1 MRTRRGLRVLS
12 VYEGFF
18 SGGARIVH
26 TDVVLGLAEGGQS
39 HQVLSI
45 HGEVHREATRQRMED
60 DPCYRALTAGGVGV
74 TSLGRSAGLV
84 DGSVAASVFSGPE
97 LAETARA
104 MAGADVILSLK
115 EQPLAL
121 LNQGGLPRRPVV
133 VGLHRSD
140 PENQGPALDE
150 LKTAIADGK
159 VAAAVC
165 CAESTRQAYEA
176 AGIPGEALHV
186 IPNGVDLLRYRP
198 DAVARQ
204 AFRASLGIPLSAPV
218 VVFAARYAEMKN
230 VPLFLRAARAWLA
243 QEGGGHVVMCGA
255 GMTDANPALEADIDE
270 AFAGDRSLTDRVHRL
285 GVRHDMEAVYAGSDV
300 VALTSVSGEAA
311 PLCLIEGMMCGAIP
325 VTTDVGDS
333 ASIVAGLG
341 FVTPPDPGAI
351 ALAWSAAITGR
362 AQLGSALELSR
373 ERFSRTRMIA
383 AYAAL
388 LDEVYASYV
397 AGQGIVTQHA
407 VGDAVT
413 PLPVPEDDAAQY
425 ALAGEPGLLQGPL
438 LGEVLGL
445 GVGLDPHHGGV
456 GEEVADE
463 L

>member
-1 MRTRRGLRVLS
+1 MLS

-26 TDVVLGLAEGGQS
+26 SDVVLGLAEGGQS

-60 DPCYRALTAGGVGV
+60 DHCYRALTGGGVGV

-84 DGSVAASVFSGPE
+84 DGSLAANVFSGPE
-97 LAETARA
+97 LAETARS

-133 VGLHRSD
+133 VCLHRSD

-150 LKTAIADGK
+150 LKAAIADGT
-159 VAAAVC
+159 VAACVC
-165 CAESTRQAYEA
+165 CAESTRAAYEA
-176 AGIPGEALHV
+176 AGIPGRLLHV
-186 IPNGVDLLRYRP
+186 IPNGVDLLRFRP
-198 DAVARQ
+198 DPAARL
-204 AFRASLGIPLSAPV
+204 ALRASLGIADRAPV
-218 VVFAARYAEMKN
+218 VVFAARYAAMKN
-230 VPLFLRAARAWLA
+230 VPLLLRAARAWLA
-243 QEGGGHVVMCGA
+243 REGGGQVLMCGA
-255 GMTDANPALEADIDE
+255 GMTPDNSGLRADLAE
-270 AFAGDRSLTDRVHRL
+270 AFADAPSLADRVHLL
-285 GVRHDMEAVYAGSDV
+285 GVRHDMPAVYAAADV

-311 PLCLIEGMMCGAIP
+311 PLCLIEGMMCGAVP

-333 ASIVAGLG
+333 ASIVEGLG

-351 ALAWSAAITGR
+351 ALAWSAAAAGR
-362 AQLGSALELSR
+362 TELAPALEAAR

-383 AYAAL
+383 AYATL
-388 LDEVYASYV
+388 LDEVYASHVGGQRVV
-397 AGQGIVTQHA
+397 AQHT
-407 VGDAVT
+407 VGDAVA
-413 PLPVPEDDAAQY
+413 PPAVPEDDAPQY

-438 LGEVLGL
+438 LGDVLGL
-445 GVGLDPHHGGV
+445 GVGLDAHHGGV